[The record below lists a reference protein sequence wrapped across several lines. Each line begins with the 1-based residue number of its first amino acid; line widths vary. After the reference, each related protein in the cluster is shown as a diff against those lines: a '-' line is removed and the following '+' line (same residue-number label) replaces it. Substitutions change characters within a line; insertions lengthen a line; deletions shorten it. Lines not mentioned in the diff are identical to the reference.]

1 MPHALLLENP
11 DLAAVIDIYD
21 SWIRFKMHHNKQP
34 GLAVGLVYAGEL
46 IWGRGFGC
54 ADIAT
59 KSAVTLDTRFRIAS
73 ITKTFTAVG
82 ILQLRDAGKLN
93 LDDPVSRRLDSYSL
107 RYPGAPE
114 ITIRN
119 LLTHTS
125 GLPRDSHNPMWTDC
139 DAPAWEEFIDAMK
152 SRPPTRAPNHK
163 FAYSNVGYSL
173 LGGVIAQ
180 VSGQSWAAYLQRK
193 ILDPLGMSA
202 TYPLP
207 QRDDPM
213 LAKGYSQL
221 DDQHQRSPLPFFL
234 MNGFEASA
242 NFASSINDLVKYA
255 AFHLDDAD
263 DAVLSRHSRRDMHR
277 IHWLEPCWKEGYGLG
292 SMIYK
297 LGDWTISGHA
307 GGYPGYLTGFTL
319 CREHNFGL
327 ILLTNAL
334 GSNPPEYIN
343 QGYKLVLPE
352 LIKAT
357 NQPKPAV
364 DPAWRQY
371 EGEYFH
377 EWGNE
382 KVIIR
387 GGQLQI
393 VALDDLDYPPVILE
407 PTDAEHEFVIQAPGQ
422 SNETARFEQD
432 ESGQVTRLW
441 LRNEYAHRKPQSGEE
456 AP

>member
-1 MPHALLLENP
+1 MPHTLLLENP
-11 DLAAVIDIYD
+11 DLAAAIDIYEA
-21 SWIRFKMHHNKQP
+21 WIRFKMRQNQQP
-34 GLAVGLVYAGEL
+34 GLAAGLVHNGEL
-46 IWGRGFGC
+46 IWGSGFGYAHL
-54 ADIAT
+54 ADET
-59 KSAVTLDTRFRIAS
+59 AVNLDTRFRIAS
-73 ITKTFTAVG
+73 ISKTFTAVA
-82 ILQLRDAGKLN
+82 ILQLRDAGQLS
-93 LDDPVSRRLDSYSL
+93 LDDPLSQRLDAYTL
-107 RYPGAPE
+107 RYAGAPE

-125 GLPRDSHNPMWTDC
+125 GLPRDSHTPMWTDC
-139 DAPAWEEFIDAMK
+139 DAPDWDEFVAAMQD
-152 SRPPTRAPNHK
+152 RPPTRAPYDK

-180 VSGQSWAAYLQRK
+180 VSGQSWADYIQRN

-202 TYPLP
+202 TYPQP
-207 QRDDPM
+207 RPDDPL
-213 LAKGYSQL
+213 LATGYSQL
-221 DDQHQRSPLPFFL
+221 DDQHQRTEMPFFL

-255 AFHLDDAD
+255 AFHLNDSD

-277 IHWLEPCWKEGYGLG
+277 IHWLEPSWQDGYGLG

-297 LGDWTISGHA
+297 LKDWTISGHA

-319 CREHNFGL
+319 CREHNLGL

-357 NQPKPAV
+357 EKPKAAV

-377 EWGNE
+377 EWGYE
-382 KVIIR
+382 KVVIR
-387 GGQLQI
+387 AGQLQI
-393 VALDDLDYPPVILE
+393 ISLDDLDYPPVILE
-407 PTDAEHEFVIQAPGQ
+407 PTATDHEFIIQAPGQ
-422 SNETARFEQD
+422 SNETARFELD
-432 ESGQVTRLW
+432 AAGQVAKLW
-441 LRNEYAHRKPQSGEE
+441 LRNEYAHKRPQNGKA

>member
-1 MPHALLLENP
+1 MAHTLLRENP
-11 DLAAVIDIYD
+11 DLAAAINIYEA
-21 SWIRFKMHHNKQP
+21 WIRLKMRHNQQP
-34 GLAVGLVYAGEL
+34 GLAVGLVHKGEL
-46 IWGRGFGC
+46 IWGRGFGY
-54 ADIAT
+54 ADLASET
-59 KSAVTLDTRFRIAS
+59 PVTLDTRFRIAS
-73 ITKTFTAVG
+73 ITKTFTAVA
-82 ILQLRDAGKLN
+82 ILQLRDAGLLS
-93 LDDPVSRRLDSYSL
+93 LDDPLSQRLDAYAL

-139 DAPAWEEFIDAMK
+139 DAPDWNDFVAAMQD
-152 SRPPTRAPNHK
+152 RPPTRAPYDK

-180 VSGQSWAAYLQRK
+180 VSGQPWADYLQRN
-193 ILDPLGMSA
+193 ILAPLGMSA
-202 TYPLP
+202 TFPLP
-207 QRDDPM
+207 RPDDPL
-213 LAKGYSQL
+213 LATGYSQL
-221 DDQHQRSPLPFFL
+221 DEGRQRSPMPFFL

-255 AFHLDDAD
+255 AFHLDDSD
-263 DAVLSRHSRRDMHR
+263 DALLSRHSRRDMHR
-277 IHWLEPCWKEGYGLG
+277 IHWLEPSWRDGYGLG

-297 LGDWTISGHA
+297 LDDWTISGHA

-319 CREHNFGL
+319 CRAHNFGL

-343 QGYKLVLPE
+343 QGYKLVLPA

-357 NQPKPAV
+357 EAPIPAI

-371 EGEYFH
+371 EGDYFH
-377 EWGNE
+377 EWGHE

-387 GGQLQI
+387 AGQLQI
-393 VALDDLDYPPVILE
+393 VPLDFLDDPPVILE
-407 PTDAEHEFVIQAPGQ
+407 PADAEHEFIIQAPGQ
-422 SNETARFEQD
+422 SNEKARFELD
-432 ESGQVTRLW
+432 AAGRVSKLW
-441 LRNEYAHRKPQSGEE
+441 LRNEYAHRK
-456 AP
+456 A